1 MGYHIRRSTYR
12 YYYIATK
19 DFSFG
24 YDTTSYWNRRAKR
37 WQSYLTK
44 ACIYSTVTGA
54 KRIFNR
60 IALDNPGADFY
71 MKRID

>member
-1 MGYHIRRSTYR
+1 MNNN
-12 YYYIATK
+12 YYIATK

-44 ACIYSTVTGA
+44 ACVYSTCNGA
-54 KRIFNR
+54 KRIFKK
-60 IALDNPGADFY
+60 IASNNPNIDFY
-71 MKRID
+71 MKRIS